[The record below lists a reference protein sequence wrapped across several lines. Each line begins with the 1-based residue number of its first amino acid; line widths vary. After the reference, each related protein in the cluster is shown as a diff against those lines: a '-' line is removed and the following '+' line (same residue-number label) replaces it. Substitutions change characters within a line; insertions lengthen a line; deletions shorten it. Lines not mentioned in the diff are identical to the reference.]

1 MATRG
6 GYLDSRQLVVGDE
19 IPERAGDV
27 SLGLEKNARWRVV
40 EVTTDGV
47 LICLPA
53 ERVRDEPPT
62 TEPPTKRRA

>member
-1 MATRG
+1 
-6 GYLDSRQLVVGDE
+6 VVGDE
-19 IPERAGDV
+19 IPEPADDV
-27 SLGLEKNARWRVV
+27 SLGLERNTRWRVV

-53 ERVRDEPPT
+53 ERLQDEPPT